1 MPQPRGARPR
11 NSAVVSAAR
20 ADAPPSLPQNHT
32 LASLSDGA
40 KNPFRKGHTEVPTN
54 FVEPPPGIDMRTGT
68 PSS

>member
-1 MPQPRGARPR
+1 MPALRIAHWFLLLALTRTLR
-11 NSAVVSAAR
+11 F
-20 ADAPPSLPQNHT
+20 PQNHT

>member
-1 MPQPRGARPR
+1 MFARTYACFLFRFPQH
-11 NSAVVSAAR
+11 V
-20 ADAPPSLPQNHT
+20 NHT

-54 FVEPPPGIDMRTGT
+54 FVEPPPGIDMRTGA

>member
-1 MPQPRGARPR
+1 M
-11 NSAVVSAAR
+11 VSAAR